1 MTREAGTDQKYT
13 GILLA
18 GGQGSRMGKEKG
30 LIRWKGK
37 TLIEH
42 AIAVLSPLC
51 EKLIISANK
60 NHYTSFGLPVV
71 PDFIPDCGPMGG
83 IYSAISESKTLHNL
97 VIPADTPFVTTAVY
111 RYLVSF
117 EGGFD
122 VIVPVDHDSFFQPL
136 CAVYSTTILPF
147 MESQMKKGILGF
159 TPLFHRVN
167 TKTVSFHSGLD
178 FYQTDT
184 FFNINSPEDLEAI
197 S

>member
-1 MTREAGTDQKYT
+1 MTRESGNDQKYT

-18 GGQGSRMGKEKG
+18 GGKGSRMGTEKG

-60 NHYTSFGLPVV
+60 KHYQSFGLPVV
-71 PDFIPDCGPMGG
+71 PDAIPDCGPMGG
-83 IYSAISESKTLHNL
+83 IYSALSESETLINL

-111 RYLVSF
+111 RYLISF
-117 EGGFD
+117 DGSFD
-122 VIVPVDHDSFFQPL
+122 AIVPVDHDFFYQPL
-136 CAVYSTTILPF
+136 CAVYSTSILPF
-147 MESQMKKGILGF
+147 MDSQMKNGMLGF
-159 TPLFHRVN
+159 TSLFDRVN
-167 TKTVSFHSGLD
+167 TKAVPFHSGLD

-184 FFNINSPEDLEAI
+184 FYNLNSPEDLEAI